1 MAKVLNRYFRAQD
14 SKNGTKPLPGL
25 FSEPNQEEMTFSVS
39 TPPKKK
45 KKRKKER
52 KEKFLNLVMP
62 NKTHMAERRK
72 Q

>member
-39 TPPKKK
+39 TQPKKK
-45 KKRKKER
+45 KKKER
-52 KEKFLNLVMP
+52 KQKFLNLVMP
-62 NKTHMAERRK
+62 NKMHMAERRK